1 MPAALA
7 VIVIISIIVTIICNV
22 VKQVKHRSWNYCLKL
37 LVIIID

>member
-7 VIVIISIIVTIICNV
+7 VIVIISIIVIIVCNV

-37 LVIIID
+37 LIIN

>member
-7 VIVIISIIVTIICNV
+7 VIAIIIIVCNV

-37 LVIIID
+37 LLIID